1 MNNSKFD
8 PNQFENCVIPNG
20 QKLAIIIPFRDD
32 GSNIRTNQLKVLL
45 HYMIP
50 VLIRQNVKFQFFV
63 VTQEF
68 FKSLESGLDW
78 TGRFLVG
85 TCPTVGRLAMAF
97 SKFEM
102 VSDAEFNL
110 QPR

>member
-50 VLIRQNVKFQFFV
+50 TLIRQNVKFQFFV
-63 VTQEF
+63 VTQEC
-68 FKSLESGLDW
+68 FKSLELGLGL
-78 TGRFLVG
+78 TGRF
-85 TCPTVGRLAMAF
+85 F
-97 SKFEM
+97 SWDLSNGWTISHGILKI
-102 VSDAEFNL
+102 
-110 QPR
+110 

>member
-1 MNNSKFD
+1 MSALDASEFNDDLNIDPIYSSRMINSKYD

-32 GSNIRTNQLKVLL
+32 GSNVRTNQLKVLL

-63 VTQEF
+63 VTQEC
-68 FKSLESGLDW
+68 FKSHALNTIW
-78 TGRFLVG
+78 
-85 TCPTVGRLAMAF
+85 
-97 SKFEM
+97 
-102 VSDAEFNL
+102 
-110 QPR
+110 

>member
-63 VTQEF
+63 VTQEC
-68 FKSLESGLDW
+68 FKSLESGLDL
-78 TGRFLVG
+78 TGRFLVW
-85 TCPTVGRLAMAF
+85 TCPKIGRLTMAF